1 MAKVVVALGGNALGK
16 SPEEQLKLVKNTASS
31 LIGLIAAGNQVVISH
46 GNGPQVG
53 AINLGMN
60 FAAEHGKTA
69 AFPFPEC
76 GAMSQGYI
84 GYHLQ
89 QSLENELHRRWM
101 NKSVATIVTQI
112 AVDPNDPAFEN
123 PSKPVGDFYTKEQA
137 DEIAKEKGYTFKED
151 AGRGYRQVV
160 PSPLPMKI
168 MELDSIKTL
177 IDADKLVIAGGGG
190 GVPVIITD
198 KGLEGVPAVIDKD
211 RSSALLADKIDADK
225 LIILTAVD
233 HVYVNYGKP
242 DEKALKTLNVAEAQ
256 KYMKEGQFAAGS
268 MLPKIEAC
276 LSFVEGHPEREA
288 LITSLDGL
296 DDALADKVGTVI
308 RDNEKEEGAR
318 PKSLVTSFSSPRKQ
332 Q

>member
-31 LIGLIAAGNQVVISH
+31 LIGLIDAGNQVVISH

-60 FAAEHGKTA
+60 FAAENGKTA

-89 QSLENELHRRWM
+89 QSLQNELHKRWM
-101 NKSVATIVTQI
+101 NKNVATIVTQI
-112 AVDPNDPAFEN
+112 AVDPQDPAFNN
-123 PSKPVGDFYTKEQA
+123 PSKPVGDFYMKEQA
-137 DEIAKEKGYTFKED
+137 EQIEKEKGYTFKED

-160 PSPLPMKI
+160 PSPLPKKI
-168 MELDSIKTL
+168 MELNSINTL
-177 IDADKLVIAGGGG
+177 IESGDLVIAGGGG
-190 GVPVIITD
+190 GVPVIMTD
-198 KGLEGVPAVIDKD
+198 DGLQGVPAVIDKD
-211 RSSALLADKIDADK
+211 RSSALLADQISADK

-233 HVYVNYGKP
+233 YVYVNYGKP
-242 DEKALKTLNVAEAQ
+242 DEKALKTLSIDEAH
-256 KYMKEGQFAAGS
+256 KYMDEKQFAAGS

-288 LITSLDGL
+288 IITSLNGL
-296 DDALADKVGTVI
+296 DDALAGKVGTVI
-308 RDNEKEEGAR
+308 RDN
-318 PKSLVTSFSSPRKQ
+318 
-332 Q
+332 

>member
-31 LIGLIAAGNQVVISH
+31 LIGLIDAGNQVVISH

-60 FAAEHGKTA
+60 FAAENGKTA

-89 QSLENELHRRWM
+89 QSLQNELHRRWM
-101 NKSVATIVTQI
+101 NKNVATVVTQI
-112 AVDPNDPAFEN
+112 AVDPKDPAFQN

-137 DEIAKEKGYTFKED
+137 EQIEKEKGYTFKED

-160 PSPLPMKI
+160 PSPLPQKI
-168 MELDSIKTL
+168 MELNSIKTL
-177 IDADKLVIAGGGG
+177 IEAGDLVIAGGGG
-190 GVPVIITD
+190 GVPVIMTD
-198 KGLEGVPAVIDKD
+198 DGLEGVPAVIDKD
-211 RSSALLADKIDADK
+211 RSSALLADKIDADT

-233 HVYVNYGKP
+233 YVFVNYGKP

-256 KYMKEGQFAAGS
+256 KYMDEKQFAAGS

-276 LSFVEGHPEREA
+276 LSFVEGHPERKA
-288 LITSLDGL
+288 LITSLNGL
-296 DDALADKVGTVI
+296 DDALAGKVGTVMSG
-308 RDNEKEEGAR
+308 N
-318 PKSLVTSFSSPRKQ
+318 
-332 Q
+332 

>member
-1 MAKVVVALGGNALGK
+1 MVKVVVALGGNALGK

-31 LIGLIAAGNQVVISH
+31 LIGLIDAGNQVVISH

-60 FAAEHGKTA
+60 FAAENGKTA

-89 QSLENELHRRWM
+89 QSLQNELHKRWM
-101 NKSVATIVTQI
+101 NKNVATIVTQI
-112 AVDPNDPAFEN
+112 AVDPQDPAFDN

-137 DEIAKEKGYTFKED
+137 EQIEKEKGYTFKED

-160 PSPLPMKI
+160 PSPLPKKI
-168 MELDSIKTL
+168 MELNSINTL
-177 IDADKLVIAGGGG
+177 IESGALVIAGGGG
-190 GVPVIITD
+190 GVPVIMTD
-198 KGLEGVPAVIDKD
+198 DGLQGVPAVIDKD
-211 RSSALLADKIDADK
+211 RSSALLADQISADK

-233 HVYVNYGKP
+233 YVYVNYGKP
-242 DEKALKTLNVAEAQ
+242 DEKALKTLTIDEAH
-256 KYMKEGQFAAGS
+256 KYMDEKQFAAGS

-288 LITSLDGL
+288 IITSLNGL
-296 DDALADKVGTVI
+296 DDALAGKVGTVI
-308 RDNEKEEGAR
+308 RDN
-318 PKSLVTSFSSPRKQ
+318 
-332 Q
+332 

>member
-16 SPEEQLKLVKNTASS
+16 SPEEQLKLVKDTASS

-296 DDALADKVGTVI
+296 DDALAGKVGTVI
-308 RDNEKEEGAR
+308 RDN
-318 PKSLVTSFSSPRKQ
+318 
-332 Q
+332 

>member
-60 FAAEHGKTA
+60 FAAEHGKSG

-76 GAMSQGYI
+76 GSMSQGYI

-123 PSKPVGDFYTKEQA
+123 PSKPVGDFYTKKQA

-190 GVPVIITD
+190 GVPVIITN

-211 RSSALLADKIDADK
+211 RSSALLADKINADK

-242 DEKALKTLNVAEAQ
+242 DEKVLKTLNVAEAQ

-296 DDALADKVGTVI
+296 DDALTGKVGTVI
-308 RDNEKEEGAR
+308 RDN
-318 PKSLVTSFSSPRKQ
+318 
-332 Q
+332 

>member
-76 GAMSQGYI
+76 GAMSQVYI

-177 IDADKLVIAGGGG
+177 IDADNLVIAGGGG

-276 LSFVEGHPEREA
+276 LSFIEGHPEREA

-296 DDALADKVGTVI
+296 DDALAGKVGTVI
-308 RDNEKEEGAR
+308 RDN
-318 PKSLVTSFSSPRKQ
+318 
-332 Q
+332 

>member
-177 IDADKLVIAGGGG
+177 IDADNLVIAGGGG

-242 DEKALKTLNVAEAQ
+242 DGKALKTLNVAEAQ

-296 DDALADKVGTVI
+296 DDALAGKVGTVI
-308 RDNEKEEGAR
+308 RDN
-318 PKSLVTSFSSPRKQ
+318 
-332 Q
+332 

>member
-31 LIGLIAAGNQVVISH
+31 LIGLIDAGNQVVISH

-60 FAAEHGKTA
+60 FAAENGKTA

-89 QSLENELHRRWM
+89 QSLQNELHKRWI
-101 NKSVATIVTQI
+101 NKNVATIVTQI
-112 AVDPNDPAFEN
+112 AVDPQDPAFNN

-137 DEIAKEKGYTFKED
+137 EQIEKEKGYTFKED

-160 PSPLPMKI
+160 PSPLPKKI
-168 MELDSIKTL
+168 MELDSINTL
-177 IDADKLVIAGGGG
+177 IEAGDLVIAGGGG
-190 GVPVIITD
+190 GVPVIMTD
-198 KGLEGVPAVIDKD
+198 DGLQGVPAVIDKD
-211 RSSALLADKIDADK
+211 RSSSLLADQISADK

-233 HVYVNYGKP
+233 YVYVNYGKP
-242 DEKALKTLNVAEAQ
+242 DEKALKTLTIDEAH
-256 KYMKEGQFAAGS
+256 KYMEEKQFAAGS

-276 LSFVEGHPEREA
+276 LSFVDGHPEREA
-288 LITSLDGL
+288 IITSLNGL
-296 DDALADKVGTVI
+296 DDALAGKVGTVI
-308 RDNEKEEGAR
+308 RDN
-318 PKSLVTSFSSPRKQ
+318 
-332 Q
+332 

>member
-31 LIGLIAAGNQVVISH
+31 LIGLIDAGNQVVISH

-60 FAAEHGKTA
+60 FAAENGKTA

-89 QSLENELHRRWM
+89 QSLQNELHRRWM
-101 NKSVATIVTQI
+101 NKNVATVVTQI
-112 AVDPNDPAFEN
+112 AVDPEDPAFQN

-137 DEIAKEKGYTFKED
+137 EQIEKEKGYTFKED

-160 PSPLPMKI
+160 PSPLPQKI
-168 MELDSIKTL
+168 MELNSIKTL
-177 IDADKLVIAGGGG
+177 IEAGDLVIAGGGG
-190 GVPVIITD
+190 GVPVIMTD
-198 KGLEGVPAVIDKD
+198 DGLQGVPAVIDKD
-211 RSSALLADKIDADK
+211 RSSALLADKIDADT

-233 HVYVNYGKP
+233 YVFVNYGKP

-256 KYMKEGQFAAGS
+256 KDMDEKQFAAGS

-276 LSFVEGHPEREA
+276 LSFVEGHPERKA
-288 LITSLDGL
+288 LITSLNGL
-296 DDALADKVGTVI
+296 DDALAGKVGTVI
-308 RDNEKEEGAR
+308 SDN
-318 PKSLVTSFSSPRKQ
+318 
-332 Q
+332 

>member
-60 FAAEHGKTA
+60 FAAENGKTA

-112 AVDPNDPAFEN
+112 AVDPNDPAFDN
-123 PSKPVGDFYTKEQA
+123 PSKPVGDFYSKEQA

-190 GVPVIITD
+190 GVPVVIT
-198 KGLEGVPAVIDKD
+198 KEGLKGVPAVIDKD
-211 RSSALLADKIDADK
+211 RSSALLAANINADK

-233 HVYVNYGKP
+233 HVYINYGKP
-242 DEKALKTLNVAEAQ
+242 DEEALKTLNVTEAH
-256 KYMKEGQFAAGS
+256 KYMDEDQFAAGS

-276 LSFVEGHPEREA
+276 LSFVKGHPEREA

-296 DDALADKVGTVI
+296 DDALAGKVGTII
-308 RDNEKEEGAR
+308 RDN
-318 PKSLVTSFSSPRKQ
+318 
-332 Q
+332 

>member
-60 FAAEHGKTA
+60 FAAEYGKTA

-296 DDALADKVGTVI
+296 DDALAGKVGTVI
-308 RDNEKEEGAR
+308 RDN
-318 PKSLVTSFSSPRKQ
+318 
-332 Q
+332 

>member
-89 QSLENELHRRWM
+89 QSLENELHHRWM

-112 AVDPNDPAFEN
+112 AVDPNDSAFEN

-296 DDALADKVGTVI
+296 DDALAGKVGTVI
-308 RDNEKEEGAR
+308 RDN
-318 PKSLVTSFSSPRKQ
+318 
-332 Q
+332 

>member
-76 GAMSQGYI
+76 GAMSQGHI

-296 DDALADKVGTVI
+296 DDALAGKVGTVI
-308 RDNEKEEGAR
+308 RDN
-318 PKSLVTSFSSPRKQ
+318 
-332 Q
+332 

>member
-31 LIGLIAAGNQVVISH
+31 LIGLIDAGNQVVISH

-60 FAAEHGKTA
+60 FAAENGKTA

-89 QSLENELHRRWM
+89 QSLQNELHRRWM
-101 NKSVATIVTQI
+101 NKNVATVVTQI
-112 AVDPNDPAFEN
+112 AVDPKDPAFQN

-137 DEIAKEKGYTFKED
+137 EQIEKEKGYTFKED

-160 PSPLPMKI
+160 PSPLPQKI
-168 MELDSIKTL
+168 MELNSIKTL
-177 IDADKLVIAGGGG
+177 IEAGDLVIAGGGG
-190 GVPVIITD
+190 GVPVIMTD
-198 KGLEGVPAVIDKD
+198 DGLEGVPAVIDKD
-211 RSSALLADKIDADK
+211 RSSALLADKIDADT

-233 HVYVNYGKP
+233 YVFVNYGKP

-256 KYMKEGQFAAGS
+256 KYMDEKQFAAGS

-276 LSFVEGHPEREA
+276 LSFVEGHPERKA
-288 LITSLDGL
+288 LITSLNSL
-296 DDALADKVGTVI
+296 DDALAGKVGTVI
-308 RDNEKEEGAR
+308 SDN
-318 PKSLVTSFSSPRKQ
+318 
-332 Q
+332 

>member
-242 DEKALKTLNVAEAQ
+242 DEKPLKTLNVAEAQ

-308 RDNEKEEGAR
+308 RDN
-318 PKSLVTSFSSPRKQ
+318 
-332 Q
+332 

>member
-137 DEIAKEKGYTFKED
+137 DEITKEKGYTFKED

-296 DDALADKVGTVI
+296 DDALAGKVGTVI
-308 RDNEKEEGAR
+308 RDN
-318 PKSLVTSFSSPRKQ
+318 
-332 Q
+332 